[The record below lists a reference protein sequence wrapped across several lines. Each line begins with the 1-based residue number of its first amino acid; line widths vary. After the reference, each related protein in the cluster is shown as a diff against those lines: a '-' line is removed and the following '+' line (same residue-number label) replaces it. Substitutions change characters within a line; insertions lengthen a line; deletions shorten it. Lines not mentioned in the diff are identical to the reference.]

1 MRKSTGIKR
10 MSLVRGAVVALALLF
25 ALAPIYWTINTSLK
39 GNGEIVSFPPTWF
52 PMQATVEHW
61 VGVLFGSSFPREVLN
76 SVLLGLG
83 TIVIVLALGVHAG
96 YAAAMHEF
104 KGKHTVL
111 LILLM
116 STMIPGVVTIIPQY
130 FLAVQLGIFD
140 TFTLLLLVFSAWQ
153 LPMVVW
159 IMKGFFE
166 GLPRELEES
175 ARVDGCSRLR
185 AFYSV
190 ILPLSWP
197 GLAASAIIVF
207 VWVWNE
213 FIIGLTLTQSPNIQP
228 LTVGIYGF
236 IGETGIDWGR
246 ITAGAAIALIP
257 VAVFFM
263 IFQRKFVQGLTSGST
278 KG

>member
-1 MRKSTGIKR
+1 MRKKSRLTG
-10 MSLVRGAVVALALLF
+10 MSVVRGAIIALALLF
-25 ALAPIYWTINTSLK
+25 AIAPIYWTINTSLK
-39 GNGEIVSFPPTWF
+39 GATEVISYPPTWF
-52 PMQATVEHW
+52 PTQPTIENW
-61 VGVLFGSSFPREVLN
+61 LGVLFGSTFPREVLN

-96 YAAAMHEF
+96 YAAARHEF
-104 KGKHTVL
+104 RGKQSVL

-130 FLAVQLGIFD
+130 FLAVQLGLFD
-140 TFTLLLLVFSAWQ
+140 TYTVLLLVFSAWQ

-166 GLPRELEES
+166 GLPRELEEA

-185 AFYSV
+185 AFYTV

-213 FIIGLTLTQSPNIQP
+213 FIIGLTLTQSPYVKP

-236 IGETGIDWGR
+236 VGETGIDWGR
-246 ITAGAAIALIP
+246 ITAGTAIALIP
-257 VAVFFM
+257 VAIFFM
-263 IFQRKFVQGLTSGST
+263 IFQRKFVEGLTSGST

>member
-1 MRKSTGIKR
+1 MRKKARFSGTSALRATAIG
-10 MSLVRGAVVALALLF
+10 LALVF
-25 ALAPIYWTINTSLK
+25 ALIPIYWTINTSLK
-39 GNGEIVSFPPTWF
+39 GIGEVVSYPPTWF
-52 PMQATVEHW
+52 PTQATLDNW
-61 VGVLFGSSFPREVLN
+61 IGVIFGSTFPREILN
-76 SVLLGLG
+76 SVILGLG

-96 YAAAMHEF
+96 YAAARHSF
-104 KGKHTVL
+104 RGKQTVL

-130 FLAVQLGIFD
+130 FLAVQFGLFD
-140 TFTLLLLVFSAWQ
+140 TYTLLLLVFSAWQ

-166 GLPRELEES
+166 GLPRELEEA

-185 AFYSV
+185 AFYTV

-213 FIIGLTLTQSPNIQP
+213 FIIGLTLSQSPHVRP
-228 LTVGIYGF
+228 LTVGIYSF
-236 IGETGIDWGR
+236 VGETGIDWGR

-257 VAVFFM
+257 VAIFFM
-263 IFQRKFVQGLTSGST
+263 ISQRKFVEGLTSGST

>member
-1 MRKSTGIKR
+1 MKKKLQFTG
-10 MSLVRGAVVALALLF
+10 MSVVRGTVIGLALLF

-39 GNGEIVSFPPTWF
+39 GAREVVSYPPTWVVSQ
-52 PMQATVEHW
+52 PTIENW
-61 VGVLFGSSFPREVLN
+61 LGVLFGSTFPREVLN
-76 SVLLGLG
+76 SVVLGLG
-83 TIVIVLALGVHAG
+83 TIVIVLVLGAPAG
-96 YAAAMHEF
+96 YAAARHNF
-104 KGKHTVL
+104 RGKQGVL

-116 STMIPGVVTIIPQY
+116 STMIPGVVTIIPQ
-130 FLAVQLGIFD
+130 FFIAVQLGIFD
-140 TFTLLLLVFSAWQ
+140 TYLVLLLVFSAWQ

-166 GLPRELEES
+166 GLPRELEEA

-190 ILPLSWP
+190 ILPLSGP
-197 GLAASAIIVF
+197 GLAASGIIVF

-213 FIIGLTLTQSPNIQP
+213 FIIGLTLTQSLHVRP
-228 LTVGIYGF
+228 LTVGIFGF
-236 IGETGIDWGR
+236 VGETGIDWGR

-257 VAVFFM
+257 VAIFFM
-263 IFQRKFVQGLTSGST
+263 IFQRKFVEGLTTGST